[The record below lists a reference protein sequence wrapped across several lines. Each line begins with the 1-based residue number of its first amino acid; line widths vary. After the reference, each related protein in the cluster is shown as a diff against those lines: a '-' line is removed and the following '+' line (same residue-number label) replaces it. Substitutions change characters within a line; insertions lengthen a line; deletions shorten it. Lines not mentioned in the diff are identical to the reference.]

1 MSAHNSIFK
10 TSDFILLV
18 TITIGLILEWVF
30 PTDIMISRMLSIPL
44 GSIMLVGAW
53 IIIFTAKI
61 QFKKYNQ
68 KSGPGNETTEIIQ
81 SGIFSSTRNP
91 IYLGVAIIPLAIGF
105 IVGSVWV
112 VLSFIPVSTLLYYVL
127 IIPEEKYLLEKFGNE
142 YIEYCTKVG
151 RWF

>member
-18 TITIGLILEWVF
+18 TITIGLMLEWVF

-61 QFKKYNQ
+61 QFKKHNQ
-68 KSGPGNETTEIIQ
+68 KSGPGNETTKIIQ
-81 SGIFSSTRNP
+81 SGIFASTRNP

-112 VLSFIPVSTLLYYVL
+112 ALSCILAVILLHYVL
-127 IIPEEKYLLEKFGNE
+127 IISEEKYLLDKFG
-142 YIEYCTKVG
+142 YDYREYCNMVR